1 MPSLLAKNKI
11 FFVMCFKHPTSYTS
25 RKIFD
30 LQLHRRIL
38 VLCTCLRKTL
48 YLLVLTVIG
57 TEKKIDVEE
66 KKDHV
71 EAKKYWTERFVAMI
85 N

>member
-38 VLCTCLRKTL
+38 VLCTCLRKTI

-57 TEKKIDVEE
+57 TEKEIDVEE
-66 KKDHV
+66 KNITLKQKNIRPK
-71 EAKKYWTERFVAMI
+71 EL
-85 N
+85 